1 MTDQHERLSP
11 ALGNAV
17 RPAPNGGTE
26 PERAGRAVEPWHQD
40 VSSGWIPAAGR
51 VIDNPISGERIVIRE
66 SGAQTGG
73 RLLYFDLFLPPGGHV
88 PARHV
93 HPIQE
98 EQFTVVAGRMR
109 FRLGRRTMLAH
120 PGDTVLVPAGTAHWF
135 GNVGAGVAH
144 ARVEVRPALRME
156 EMFESAAVMGRERH
170 YPGTRLPRLS
180 DLALFLVEFRRE
192 RAVPDVPALLV
203 RGALAPLAGRGAAR
217 AGRAAPLDA
226 AGHRLPPAAGRCAGP
241 GCPRDLA
248 HAARL
253 SLPARPPGGLLESP
267 GARAGPVLSR

>member
-135 GNVGAGVAH
+135 GNAGAGVAH

-156 EMFESAAVMGRERH
+156 ELFESAAAMGRARPF
-170 YPGTRLPRLS
+170 PGVRLPRPS
-180 DLALFLVEFRRE
+180 DLALFLIEFQRE
-192 RAVPDVPALLV
+192 LGVPDVPASLV
-203 RGALAPLAGRGAAR
+203 RALLAPLAWLGRRRGHPGDRRQALGDRRGAQR
-217 AGRAAPLDA
+217 
-226 AGHRLPPAAGRCAGP
+226 
-241 GCPRDLA
+241 
-248 HAARL
+248 
-253 SLPARPPGGLLESP
+253 GG
-267 GARAGPVLSR
+267 